1 MSKKINRFWEIDI
14 LRGIAIILMII
25 YHILYDLNYF
35 NIYKTNFDTF
45 FFEIYKYGA
54 ASIFVILVGVSLSL
68 SYGRIRNKKNVKE
81 VYFKFLKRGLSIFA
95 MGLIIT
101 LVSLLYIPEGFIIF
115 GILHFIGIAIILAIP
130 FLKLNN
136 FLLPLSLCF
145 IFIGVLLNSFIV
157 DFKWLLW
164 LGLIPSNFFT
174 VDYFP
179 LLPWFGAVLLG
190 IFVGKKLYPNHKRS
204 FHLND
209 MSEHRSVKILSFLVR
224 HSLIIYLI
232 HQPIMLALI
241 WLIF

>member
-1 MSKKINRFWEIDI
+1 
-14 LRGIAIILMII
+14 
-25 YHILYDLNYF
+25 
-35 NIYKTNFDTF
+35 
-45 FFEIYKYGA
+45 
-54 ASIFVILVGVSLSL
+54 
-68 SYGRIRNKKNVKE
+68 
-81 VYFKFLKRGLSIFA
+81 

-101 LVSLLYIPEGFIIF
+101 LVSLLYITEGFIIF
-115 GILHFIGIAIILAIP
+115 GILHFIGIAIILVIP
-130 FLKLNN
+130 FLKLDN

-179 LLPWFGAVLLG
+179 LLPWFGVVLFG
-190 IFVGKKLYPNHKRS
+190 VFVGKKLYPNHKRS

-209 MSEHRSVKILSFLVR
+209 MSEHQPVKILSFLGR

-232 HQPIMLALI
+232 HQPIILALI